1 MCLCNGSIFFFVIP
15 VLTHSPLKALLS
27 HNHTALIAQIWKQKY
42 VLLSLL
48 TKLSPL
54 KYATTKKL
62 SIAFPDKSALCQFIS
77 AFKLYFKKYLS
88 TKKTT
93 TTKKLTPMGNLSV
106 TYRKMLQ
113 SCPKTTKGEQDIQN
127 ALLRL
132 ACFIS
137 PNIQINTLKSICC
150 QEEK

>member
-1 MCLCNGSIFFFVIP
+1 
-15 VLTHSPLKALLS
+15 
-27 HNHTALIAQIWKQKY
+27 
-42 VLLSLL
+42 
-48 TKLSPL
+48 
-54 KYATTKKL
+54 
-62 SIAFPDKSALCQFIS
+62 
-77 AFKLYFKKYLS
+77 
-88 TKKTT
+88 
-93 TTKKLTPMGNLSV
+93 MGNLSV

-127 ALLRL
+127 TLLRL